1 MTLPEGRKP
10 LLWSDM
16 EFAKPVKAN
25 QFNCLSGHP
34 STWEGEAKALREQNT
49 ELALQVLASDGQA
62 AEAHEARLIA
72 EDQAKAL
79 RRDYALMKT
88 DRNNLRSLLDQAEA
102 NVDELHDKLET
113 AEDQTKA
120 LQARVA
126 KLEAAVMDYRHVLH
140 SAKAGRDLHC
150 GMYVAKE
157 YHFTRDQIDAALANI
172 SAALQEDTQ

>member
-72 EDQAKAL
+72 EDQTKAL
-79 RRDYALMKT
+79 R
-88 DRNNLRSLLDQAEA
+88 
-102 NVDELHDKLET
+102 
-113 AEDQTKA
+113 
-120 LQARVA
+120 ARVA

>member
-62 AEAHEARLIA
+62 ADAHEARLIA

-126 KLEAAVMDYRHVLH
+126 KLEAVLGKLVLCED
-140 SAKAGRDLHC
+140 A
-150 GMYVAKE
+150 E
-157 YHFTRDQIDAALANI
+157 FYHGAIESGSPYCIDFDEWHREAR
-172 SAALQEDTQ
+172 AALQEGEGDEG